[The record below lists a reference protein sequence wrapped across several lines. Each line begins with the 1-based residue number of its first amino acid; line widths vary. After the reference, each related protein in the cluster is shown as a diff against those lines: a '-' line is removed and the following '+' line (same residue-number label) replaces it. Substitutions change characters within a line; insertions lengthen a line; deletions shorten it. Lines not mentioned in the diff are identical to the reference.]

1 MGRITI
7 DNLSNSLKEYLA
19 GLGLS
24 EEQVEGVVERIS
36 GDLDNLATEDKD
48 SLVDALNELVG
59 KDVEIQREIGDLG
72 GLSTNAKGSLV
83 DAINELFQNANNGK
97 ELIASAIGEPLNAE
111 DTFSAMSNDINSL
124 LATFKA
130 NMMNNGVTVESS
142 DKFKSLIDKIS
153 TMVEEGSGKGVQIAN
168 GESTSI
174 SYSETADAS
183 LIISNLNFKPTI
195 IIGVYS
201 TWIILYSSDTYFYS
215 YPEYILFAPGTG
227 GGIGSIMYSYIN
239 NHTKFYVN
247 NTGFCLPLVPN
258 GYNAYPVTS
267 TNVKWVAIGVGEED
281 TTLRDSLADILGDKG
296 VDVTEED
303 DMASLITKVEGIEQG
318 SRYPKWYTHPGNV
331 ISTDKQISVQCYYSS
346 AIACGTNIYCMGGY
360 SGPYGSY
367 HTMNDCY
374 NTVDNTITSKTPLP
388 GQRARM
394 ALSSIDKFIYC
405 MGGRDSAGN
414 ISVNHIYD
422 TELNTFSDGTST
434 PFVGSTQNVSAVY
447 NRKIHFIKSGSH
459 SCYDPDLNAWTA
471 KNPVTFSVTYAVV
484 AGVIKDK
491 IYILP
496 HYYPTEYVREYDPA
510 LDTWT
515 NKAAVSVNGTYGA
528 GGVIDDRLYYAA
540 AYEAYTNI
548 NYYDPMTDSFNAPM
562 QFSSRQTS
570 RAAATLNG
578 CLYLFGGCRNNDS
591 SYRTSVIDIYVR

>member
-1 MGRITI
+1 MSGRISI
-7 DNLSNSLKEYLA
+7 DNLSDSLKEMIA
-19 GLGLS
+19 NSGMT
-24 EEQVEGVVERIS
+24 EEQIIELLENEEVI
-36 GDLDNLATEDKD
+36 D
-48 SLVDALNELVG
+48 SLKTNSKSIVG
-59 KDVEIQREIGDLG
+59 
-72 GLSTNAKGSLV
+72 
-83 DAINELFQNANNGK
+83 AINELFQSANNGK
-97 ELIASAIGEPLNAE
+97 ELIANAIGEPLNSS

-124 LATFKA
+124 LSTFKT
-130 NMMNNGVTVESS
+130 NMMNNGITVESG
-142 DKFKSLIDKIS
+142 DKFKQLIDKIA
-153 TMVEEGSGKGVQIAN
+153 TMAEEGSGKGIQYASGSGDWSTTKDITTITINTNLNFTPNIIFCKAN
-168 GESTSI
+168 SVLFRSGTSNYDTYD
-174 SYSETADAS
+174 SV
-183 LIISNLNFKPTI
+183 ISNLTKTKFSNKDNYSGFYVTI
-195 IIGVYS
+195 QNI
-201 TWIILYSSDTYFYS
+201 SSDSFD
-215 YPEYILFAPGTG
+215 LVC
-227 GGIGSIMYSYIN
+227 
-239 NHTKFYVN
+239 TKPYNDQYTLVN
-247 NTGFCLPLVPN
+247 ICEW
-258 GYNAYPVTS
+258 Y
-267 TNVKWVAIGVGEED
+267 AIGVGEED
-281 TTLRDSLADILGDKG
+281 TTLRDSLASILGDKG

-303 DMASLITKVEGIEQG
+303 DMTSLITKVEGIEQG

-331 ISTDKQISVQCYYSS
+331 ISTDKQISVQCYNSS

-422 TELNTFSDGTST
+422 TELDTFSDGTST

-447 NRKIHFIKSGSH
+447 NRKIHFIISGNH
-459 SCYDPDLNAWTA
+459 SCYDPDLNAWTT

-484 AGVIKDK
+484 AGVVKDK

-496 HYYPTEYVREYDPA
+496 HYYPTEYVRVYDPA
-510 LDTWT
+510 LNTWT
-515 NKAAVSVNGTYGA
+515 NKATVSVSGTYGA

-548 NYYDPMTDSFNAPM
+548 NYYDPMTDSFNTPM
-562 QFSSRQTS
+562 YFSSRQTN

-591 SYRTSVIDIYVR
+591 SYRSSVIDIYVR

>member
-1 MGRITI
+1 MSGRISI
-7 DNLSNSLKEYLA
+7 DNLSDSLKELINQA
-19 GLGLS
+19 GLT
-24 EEQVEGVVERIS
+24 EEQVINLINANGLTEEQVINLVKDNLT
-36 GDLDNLATEDKD
+36 GDLTQ
-48 SLVDALNELVG
+48 LNTTN
-59 KDVEIQREIGDLG
+59 KTNIVE
-72 GLSTNAKGSLV
+72 
-83 DAINELFQNANNGK
+83 AINELFQSANNGK
-97 ELIASAIGEPLNAE
+97 QLIANAIGEPVSAD
-111 DTFSAMSNDINSL
+111 DTFSAMSNDINGL

-142 DKFKSLIDKIS
+142 DKFKSLIDKIA
-153 TMVEEGSGKGVQIAN
+153 TMVEEGSGKGIQFAEGLIAN
-168 GESTSI
+168 TYTI
-174 SYSETADAS
+174 NTAQAGS
-183 LIISNLNFKPTI
+183 SNTITLNLNGLTFKPTYLFLEMSNI
-195 IIGVYS
+195 YS
-201 TWIILYSSDTYFYS
+201 DYS
-215 YPEYILFAPGTG
+215 YDSTDNHPYTILSNIYTFPFYMNAFYDMTV
-227 GGIGSIMYSYIN
+227 SITSFSEKDCDVRI
-239 NHTKFYVN
+239 TVD
-247 NTGFCLPLVPN
+247 NTR
-258 GYNAYPVTS
+258 YNLYATFGAWY
-267 TNVKWVAIGVGEED
+267 AIGVGEED

-331 ISTDKQISVQCYYSS
+331 ISTDKLISVECYYSS

-405 MGGRDSAGN
+405 MGGRDSEGN

-422 TELNTFSDGTST
+422 TELDTFSDGTST

-459 SCYDPDLNAWTA
+459 SCYDPDLNAWTT
-471 KNPVTFSVTYAVV
+471 KNPATFSVFYAVV
-484 AGVIKDK
+484 SGVIKDK

-496 HYYPTEYVREYDPA
+496 HYSSTEYVREYDPA

-515 NKAAVSVNGTYGA
+515 NKAAVSVNGSYGA

-540 AYEAYTNI
+540 AYEAYTHI
-548 NYYDPMTDSFNAPM
+548 NYYDPVTDSFNTPM
-562 QFSSRQTS
+562 NFSSRQTS

-591 SYRTSVIDIYVR
+591 SYRSSVIDIYVR